1 METTFIVLEMADN
14 RKLRILCIHGY
25 RQNAQTFREKTG
37 ALRKVMKKYADMD
50 YITAPHRVPPGNMG
64 NAAWASTPQEV
75 ESNGQ
80 SADPG
85 ERGWWFSREDE
96 YFKSTEYSDV
106 SVGFEES
113 VEMIRQVLEA
123 GTVGDREESDNH
135 RGYDGVI
142 GFSQGASLL
151 SMLCLIQQKEQKQWF
166 KFAIL
171 VAGFKSRS
179 SKHSHHYEEK
189 TSIPSLHI
197 YGETDQIVSNAMSEE
212 LLQYFDNPKI
222 GLHPGGHFVPATGAQ
237 KQMYIEF
244 LQEMQ
249 KL

>member
-1 METTFIVLEMADN
+1 MADGK
-14 RKLRILCIHGY
+14 RLRILCIHGY

-37 ALRKVMKKYADMD
+37 ALRKLVKKYADLD

-64 NAAWASTPQEV
+64 SAAWGNQPKPEETENPEQ
-75 ESNGQ
+75 Q
-80 SADPG
+80 TDPG

-96 YFKSTEYSDV
+96 YFKSTDYSDV

-113 VEMIRQVLEA
+113 IEMLRRVLEA
-123 GTVGDREESDNH
+123 GNVDGFKEGDNQKS
-135 RGYDGVI
+135 YDGVI

-151 SMLCLIQQKEQKQWF
+151 SMLCLMQQKESKQWF

-189 TSIPSLHI
+189 SVIPSLHI
-197 YGETDQIVSNAMSEE
+197 YGQSDQIVSHEMSEE
-212 LLQYFDNPKI
+212 LLQYFDNPKVW
-222 GLHPGGHFVPATGAQ
+222 LHPGGHFVPATGSQ
-237 KQMYIEF
+237 KKVYVDF

-249 KL
+249 TL